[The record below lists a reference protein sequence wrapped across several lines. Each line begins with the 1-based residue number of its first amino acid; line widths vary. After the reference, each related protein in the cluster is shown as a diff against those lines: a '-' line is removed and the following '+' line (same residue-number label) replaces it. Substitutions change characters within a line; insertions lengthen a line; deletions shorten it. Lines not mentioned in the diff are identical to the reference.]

1 MSIGKMYNNKVK
13 IYLFLSMLVYNIMLL
28 VYKFKNL
35 IIWGDF
41 S

>member
-28 VYKFKNL
+28 EYKFKNL